1 MSCTKNGSGFE
12 SAGAMDQQLLTTR
25 KEKWIGT
32 VKLKAVKGTPLNP
45 NMSALHR
52 YYEDLENLILIMIDE
67 AETDLEGFFKEPHA
81 ENYFSA
87 QDASIAAQARILL
100 AALARKF
107 DRLFNMRAKG
117 VADRMAKDAE
127 KSSATQLKMSLKQ
140 LSGGLTL
147 NTSILT
153 GPLEDIVKATVEENV
168 SLIRSIAERYHKAIS
183 GAVYRSITTG
193 EGLKDLIP
201 FLQKYRGVTLR
212 RAKFIAEDQT
222 RKAFNTINKARM
234 QQMGVGEYEW
244 LHTGGSQHPRPLHV
258 SMSGKIYRFDKPP
271 IIDKRTGERG
281 IPGQLP
287 NCRCR
292 MVPVIKFKED

>member
-1 MSCTKNGSGFE
+1 MYVMRNGSDIEGVGE
-12 SAGAMDQQLLTTR
+12 MDTQLLTTR
-25 KEKWIGT
+25 KAKWIGT
-32 VKLKAVKGTPLNP
+32 VKPKAVKGTPLNP
-45 NMSALHR
+45 NVSAELR
-52 YYEDLENLILIMIDE
+52 YYEALENLILIMVDQTE
-67 AETDLEGFFKEPHA
+67 MDVEGFFKENHA
-81 ENYFSA
+81 KEFFA
-87 QDASIAAQARILL
+87 QDASISSQARILL
-100 AALARKF
+100 NMLVRKF
-107 DRLFNMRAKG
+107 DNLFG
-117 VADRMAKDAE
+117 VRSKPMAEKMAKEAA
-127 KSSATQLKMSLKQ
+127 KSSAISLKSSLRQ

-147 NTSILT
+147 KTDILT

-168 SLIRSIAERYHKAIS
+168 ALIKSIAERYHKAVT

-193 EGLKDLIP
+193 NGLKELVP

-212 RAKFIAEDQT
+212 RAQFIAEDQT

-234 QQMGVGEYEW
+234 EQIGVGEYEW

-258 SMSGKIYRFDKPP
+258 SMSGNIYRFDKPP